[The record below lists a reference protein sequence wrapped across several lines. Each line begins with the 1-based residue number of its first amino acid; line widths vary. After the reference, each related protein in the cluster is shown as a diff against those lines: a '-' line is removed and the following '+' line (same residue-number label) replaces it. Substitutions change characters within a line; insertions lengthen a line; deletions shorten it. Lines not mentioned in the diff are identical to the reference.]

1 MSNITI
7 QNVELTID
15 EFNHRVSDKLIAP
28 LVFIILMLIIGIPG
42 NAVVLI
48 IYWRKYTKSV
58 YRTIVW
64 NLAVVDFSFC
74 MIGIPFNIN
83 RVTQYYSFPAE
94 WICVTFIV
102 VTMTF
107 LAYSSN
113 LILLLS
119 VCRFRKI
126 CMPLKSQFT
135 NKNIKYWVLVC
146 FVIGFGCAAPQIFIP
161 KFEAINLGHN
171 LTGHTCAISLRN
183 PSIYSVA
190 YTYCAVTLFS
200 SYTLALIILYSLI
213 GWKVYRQSRKQMGES
228 TSSHNA
234 ISSKATKVALTISIV
249 FAISYLPVWSIESVG
264 KHLHEEKLDIATF
277 SFLKIVERLFIVNHV
292 ANPFIYAIFDNRFRQ
307 HFKRLVS
314 FKWKPSESSGG
325 ETSGV
330 SLPMDSVCRTTK
342 GSIDTLDS
350 MSTLD
355 DLRNNSD
362 LQERNNKNE
371 GKQKSG
377 QSLESTNEPMNTE
390 DQDETNA
397 EMIEMKQI

>member
-1 MSNITI
+1 MSNITVLDG
-7 QNVELTID
+7 QLTID
-15 EFNHRVSDKLIAP
+15 DFNHRVSDKLIAP

-94 WICVTFIV
+94 WICVMFIV

-119 VCRFRKI
+119 ICRFRKI

-190 YTYCAVTLFS
+190 YTYCAVTVFS
-200 SYTLALIILYSLI
+200 SYTLALTILYSLI
-213 GWKVYRQSRKQMGES
+213 GWKVYRQRRKQVRES
-228 TSSHNA
+228 TSLQNA

-264 KHLHEEKLDIATF
+264 KHLHEEKLDI
-277 SFLKIVERLFIVNHV
+277 V
-292 ANPFIYAIFDNRFRQ
+292 FDNRFRQ
-307 HFKRLVS
+307 HIKRLVS

-325 ETSGV
+325 ETSGT
-330 SLPMDSVCRTTK
+330 SLPMDSVGRGIRSIK

-350 MSTLD
+350 VSTLD
-355 DLRNNSD
+355 DLRKVPD
-362 LQERNNKNE
+362 LKERINLNE
-371 GKQKSG
+371 HQTNPDLKLSA
-377 QSLESTNEPMNTE
+377 ES
-390 DQDETNA
+390 
-397 EMIEMKQI
+397 IK